1 MSRDVTEV
9 VPGVFRVAD
18 TSHVYVV
25 AAPDQEGE
33 ERTGI
38 AIDFGSGRVLDL
50 LGEMG
55 IDRITHVLM
64 THHHRDQAQ
73 GLARAVAAGIPVHV
87 PPVERDLFEK
97 VDEMWAGRQ
106 ISNDYD
112 LRDDRFSLLEP
123 VPVADVVPE
132 YRTATYGGVD
142 VRVLPTPG
150 HTPGSVSYVVTMPP
164 DDGGAVGS
172 RVAFTGDLIYAPGK
186 VWSLAATQWSYTEN
200 EGPAMVVLSCEL
212 LQREELE
219 TLLPSHGEPM
229 SDPAG
234 ALSRLSAAM
243 QRYVNFRRP
252 HPWDVKGLLANPFI
266 EVTSHLLMNRSA
278 NSHSYVLLSESG
290 AAMVFDFGYDMS
302 TGLVH
307 NTSRAARRP
316 WLASLPALREHYGVT
331 RVEVALPTHYHDD
344 HVAGMPLLRD
354 VEGTAIWAPSHI
366 APVLAAPLH
375 HDLPCQWFDP
385 IPADRVLEL
394 GETVRWREYDITV
407 HDLPGHTLFAAAYEV
422 EVDGYRVL
430 VTGDQQ
436 DGMGIPNERQEILNF
451 QYKNRFQVE
460 DYRKSAALYRRLRPD
475 LMVSGHW
482 RPRWVDDDHLRM
494 LTERG
499 EELVALH
506 HDLLPLDRL
515 DLGADGVLCR
525 LTPYCSSVPAG
536 GEFVLTATVRNPFPE
551 KVVATVEPVVPPG
564 WEREPGALTLRLPAG
579 GMEQVRLRL
588 GAGAVPRRRVRLAVD
603 LTIGEL
609 RLGQHAEALVDV
621 VGDGVRWP

>member
-1 MSRDVTEV
+1 VAKEVTEV
-9 VPGVFRVAD
+9 VPGVLRVED
-18 TSHVYVV
+18 TCHVYVIK
-25 AAPDQEGE
+25 APALQGG

-38 AIDFGSGRVLDL
+38 AVDFGSGRVLDL
-50 LGEMG
+50 LDELGL
-55 IDRITHVLM
+55 DRITDVLV
-64 THHHRDQAQ
+64 THHHRDQVQ
-73 GLARAVAAGIPVHV
+73 GLHRAVEAGVAVHV

-97 VDEMWAGRQ
+97 VGEMWEGRQ
-106 ISNDYD
+106 LLNDYD

-123 VPVADVVPE
+123 VAVTDVVPE
-132 YRTATYGGVD
+132 YRTARYGGVD

-150 HTPGSVSYVVTMPP
+150 HTPGSVTYVW
-164 DDGGAVGS
+164 GG
-172 RVAFTGDLIYAPGK
+172 VAFTGDLIYAPGK

-200 EGPAMVVLSCEL
+200 EGPAMVVLSSEL
-212 LQREELE
+212 LQREELDM
-219 TLLPSHGEPM
+219 LLPSHGEPM
-229 SDPAG
+229 TDPKD
-234 ALSRLSAAM
+234 ALARLSAAM
-243 QRYVNFRRP
+243 QRYVDFRRP
-252 HPWDVKGLLANPFI
+252 HPWDVRGLLNNPFVQ
-266 EVTSHLLMNRSA
+266 VTPHLLMNRS
-278 NSHSYVLLSESG
+278 SQSYSYVLLSESG

-302 TGLVH
+302 TGLVKS
-307 NTSRAARRP
+307 TAREARRP

-331 RVEVALPTHYHDD
+331 DVEVALPTHYHDD

-366 APVLAAPLH
+366 APILAAPLH

-385 IPADRVLEL
+385 IPADRVLGL

-407 HDLPGHTLFAAAYEV
+407 HDLPGHTLFAAAYEF
-422 EVDGYRVL
+422 EVDGHRVL

-436 DGMGIPNERQEILNF
+436 DGMGIPDERQEILNF
-451 QYKNRFQVE
+451 QYKNRFQIE

-482 RPRWVDDDHLRM
+482 RPRWVDDDYLHM
-494 LTERG
+494 MTERG

-525 LTPYCSSVPAG
+525 VTPYYTSVPAG
-536 GEFVLTATVRNPFPE
+536 GEVVLTATVRNPWPD

-564 WEREPGALTLRLPAG
+564 WRREQGSLTLRLPGG
-579 GMEQVRLRL
+579 GMEQVHLRL
-588 GAGAVPRRRVRLAVD
+588 GADVVPRRRVRLAVD
-603 LTIGEL
+603 LTIGDL

-621 VGDGVRWP
+621 VAEGIR

>member
-1 MSRDVTEV
+1 MGKEVTEV
-9 VPGVFRVAD
+9 VPGVFRIAD
-18 TSHVYVV
+18 TCHVYVI
-25 AAPDQEGE
+25 AAPASAGE

-50 LGEMG
+50 LEDIG
-55 IDRITHVLM
+55 IDRLTDVLM

-73 GLARAVAAGIPVHV
+73 GLARAVEHGIAVHV
-87 PPVERDLFEK
+87 PPVERDLFEN
-97 VDEMWAGRQ
+97 VGDMWSGRQ

-112 LRDDRFSLLEP
+112 LRDDRFSLLDP
-123 VPVADVVPE
+123 VRVTAVVPE

-150 HTPGSVSYVVTMPP
+150 HTPGSVTYL
-164 DDGGAVGS
+164 VGE
-172 RVAFTGDLIYAPGK
+172 VAFTGDLIYAPGK

-212 LQREELE
+212 LRKEELDV
-219 TLLPSHGEPM
+219 LLPSHGEPM
-229 SDPAG
+229 LHPAS
-234 ALSRLSAAM
+234 ALSELSATM
-243 QRYVNFRRP
+243 QRYVDFRRP
-252 HPWDVKGLLANPFI
+252 HPWDVRGLLANPFV
-266 EVTSHLLMNRSA
+266 EVTSHLLMNRS
-278 NSHSYVLLSESG
+278 SQSYSYVLLSESG

-302 TGLVH
+302 TGLVKS
-307 NTSRAARRP
+307 TAREARRP

-331 RVEVALPTHYHDD
+331 AVEVAVPTHYHDD

-354 VEGTAIWAPSHI
+354 VEGTEIWAPSHI
-366 APVLAAPLH
+366 APILATPLH

-385 IPADRVLEL
+385 IPADRVLGL

-407 HDLPGHTLFAAAYEV
+407 HDLPGHTLFAAAYEF

-436 DGMGIPNERQEILNF
+436 DGMGIADAIDKTDRQEILNF
-451 QYKNRFQVE
+451 QYKNRFSIE

-475 LMVSGHW
+475 VMVSGHW
-482 RPRWVDDDHLRM
+482 RPRWVDDDYLHM
-494 LTERG
+494 LTRLG

-506 HDLLPLDRL
+506 HDLLPLDRP

-525 LTPYCSSVPAG
+525 LTPYYSSVPAG
-536 GEFVLTATVRNPFPE
+536 GEITLTATVRNPWPH
-551 KVVATVEPVVPPG
+551 KAVATIEPVVPPG
-564 WEREPGALTLRLPAG
+564 WRREPGPLTLRLPGG
-579 GMEQVRLRL
+579 GMEQVHLRFC
-588 GAGAVPRRRVRLAVD
+588 ADVVPRRRVRLAVD
-603 LTIGEL
+603 LTIGDL

-621 VGDGVRWP
+621 VMQGNR